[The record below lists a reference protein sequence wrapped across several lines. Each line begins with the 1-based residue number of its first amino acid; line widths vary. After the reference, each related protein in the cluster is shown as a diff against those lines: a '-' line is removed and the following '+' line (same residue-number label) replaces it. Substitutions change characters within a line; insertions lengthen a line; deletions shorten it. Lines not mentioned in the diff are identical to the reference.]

1 MNVDASIAPT
11 IESDRSI
18 FQPYLSELD
27 TASARWLLGC
37 RMWLRADATQ
47 TAGGLGLIELLVP
60 PGIGSPYHVHHYEDV
75 ALYVLEGTIR
85 VFAEGCSWVLGT
97 SGFAFLPR
105 GIPHGFRTE
114 GEAPSRSLLIASP
127 GGIEGVVAQLSSA
140 EPPVGPPDVEAL
152 MAAAERGGMEILGK
166 LPV

>member
-1 MNVDASIAPT
+1 MNVDAP
-11 IESDRSI
+11 IERSDHLGI
-18 FQPYLSELD
+18 LPYVSEMD
-27 TASARWLLGC
+27 TASARWLFGC
-37 RMWLRADATQ
+37 RIWVRAEATQ
-47 TAGGLGLIELLVP
+47 TGGGLGLIELLVP
-60 PGIGSPYHVHHYEDV
+60 PGKSSPYHVHLYEDV

-127 GGIEGVVAQLSSA
+127 GGIEGFIAQLSSA

-152 MAAAERGGMEILGK
+152 MTAAERGGMEILEK